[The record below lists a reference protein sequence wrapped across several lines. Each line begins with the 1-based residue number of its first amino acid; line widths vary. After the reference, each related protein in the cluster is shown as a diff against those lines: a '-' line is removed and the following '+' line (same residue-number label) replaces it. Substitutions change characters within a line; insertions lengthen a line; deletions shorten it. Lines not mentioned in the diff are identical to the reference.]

1 MRYEAL
7 RHISP
12 LGPWQTGPS
21 GAPLARFLVEFPL
34 ERMSCMLTMTKTF
47 FLPVYNAPEE
57 LQGKVFQR
65 MQGSELKYIGRV
77 CMLF

>member
-57 LQGKVFQR
+57 LQGEGLPADAGER
-65 MQGSELKYIGRV
+65 A
-77 CMLF
+77 